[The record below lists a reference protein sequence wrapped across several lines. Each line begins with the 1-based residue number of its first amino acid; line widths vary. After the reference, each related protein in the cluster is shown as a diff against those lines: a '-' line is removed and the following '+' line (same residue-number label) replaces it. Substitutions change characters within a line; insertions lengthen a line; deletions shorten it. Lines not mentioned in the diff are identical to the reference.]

1 MPPSGGRGEPAPAGG
16 LSSGDAPTIFFSV
29 LPKRKRAVHGPKEK
43 AALVAT
49 LHACAKLLYGG
60 RREIVPACLRGLFDG
75 RGGVPTDLAADSRGG
90 VRLRSG
96 CKTTF
101 DQLLFYCLALR
112 RSQYFRHQCSTGS
125 SFRAFR
131 CATRCPGSCGGLCWR
146 ADESVRPYWACGL
159 RHPRK
164 GRHADRPPQKMHR
177 ADGISVGAEALIGP
191 LHRLLR
197 GAASGSEK
205 SRKSMRRP
213 PQRGRHH
220 LPRDGSH
227 RNRRR

>member
-1 MPPSGGRGEPAPAGG
+1 MAAVRRPGGSLLPQEGDGGVRPIGRGNGSHADGWA
-16 LSSGDAPTIFFSV
+16 DAPPISLLV
-29 LPKRKRAVHGPKEK
+29 LPKEKRAVHGPKRK
-43 AALVAT
+43 NALVALRCSGSPRCT
-49 LHACAKLLYGG
+49 GVG
-60 RREIVPACLRGLFDG
+60 VRWCLRVCEDW
-75 RGGVPTDLAADSRGG
+75 PTGAAWCGADLTVDSRGAGAEVNG
-90 VRLRSG
+90 VARTHLTS
-96 CKTTF
+96 
-101 DQLLFYCLALR
+101 
-112 RSQYFRHQCSTGS
+112 S

-131 CATRCPGSCGGLCWR
+131 FATRYPGNRG
-146 ADESVRPYWACGL
+146 SVHHTGPKAFRFP
-159 RHPRK
+159 
-164 GRHADRPPQKMHR
+164 
-177 ADGISVGAEALIGP
+177 VGADALIGP

>member
-1 MPPSGGRGEPAPAGG
+1 MSQCTPHFLFGLAEKKTGRAR
-16 LSSGDAPTIFFSV
+16 S
-29 LPKRKRAVHGPKEK
+29 KRKERFWSQLCTSG
-43 AALVAT
+43 
-49 LHACAKLLYGG
+49 AKLLYGG
-60 RREIVPACLRGLFDG
+60 RRIGASADLGGSSGTLDSSAIPVTAVPWR
-75 RGGVPTDLAADSRGG
+75 R
-90 VRLRSG
+90 VRRASG
-96 CKTTF
+96 CRDAF
-101 DQLLFYCLALR
+101 ELLLFYCLALR

-191 LHRLLR
+191 LQKSHQSP
-197 GAASGSEK
+197 ASGSEK
-205 SRKSMRRP
+205 
-213 PQRGRHH
+213 
-220 LPRDGSH
+220 
-227 RNRRR
+227 RRRMYP